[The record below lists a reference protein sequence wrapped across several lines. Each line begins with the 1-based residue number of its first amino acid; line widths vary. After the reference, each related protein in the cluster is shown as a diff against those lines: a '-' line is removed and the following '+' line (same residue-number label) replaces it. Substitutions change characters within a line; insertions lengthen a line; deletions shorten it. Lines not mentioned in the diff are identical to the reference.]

1 MENGGDPE
9 HFTDGQAGK
18 DRYHKSQLET
28 FTIDNLHAY
37 IYRLAGV
44 AECHTAD
51 QEQRCIFPQ
60 FQPTMPPPVVARQ
73 ISTIFF

>member
-9 HFTDGQAGK
+9 HFTDGQAEK
-18 DRYHKSQLET
+18 DRYHKINWKRSPV
-28 FTIDNLHAY
+28 DNLHAY
-37 IYRLAGV
+37 IYRLADV

-60 FQPTMPPPVVARQ
+60 FQPTSLLGGSPADLND
-73 ISTIFF
+73 FF

>member
-1 MENGGDPE
+1 MGRPE
-9 HFTDGQAGK
+9 KIEISQN
-18 DRYHKSQLET
+18 QLET

-60 FQPTMPPPVVARQ
+60 FQPTSLLGGSPADLND
-73 ISTIFF
+73 FF